1 MSDQPPSAPP
11 PATPPPP
18 PGPPPPPPPGPPPG
32 PPPDEAATPGVAA
45 VGQLFTKGVEGLSYA
60 KDEVVAGAAVAQTEI
75 VEAVDR
81 LSKLILD
88 AYVETDNDVGPRV
101 AAFKEYEE
109 QLALLGAE
117 LNRLRDGCSAAHAA
131 HLQLAQLSS
140 LGTGPSVARS
150 FGKRQEGLAQRSQSM
165 AAQYERFVTTTVNQL
180 EGLSLV
186 VANKYKLYCNKVIE
200 IRRRKAQ
207 LQLLVKQKERADLR
221 SLERT
226 LIPTAAGAFDVD
238 TEGTLW
244 KCSSTTKL
252 WWSCYARLDSKRKVL
267 LLSKSQADTP
277 TAATKA
283 VALSKYVLCHELPE
297 HYVKRA
303 AAFELV
309 PVDRDLPVIVLAADG
324 TMASRKWV
332 CALQES
338 IDFITDEEEEAA
350 AAAAPPA
357 GEASAADGGAGP
369 STPQPPQPKAVAPG
383 SETRERSTGSLEKL
397 MPAPLKPLGVQ
408 IDRLVDFSSAKVC
421 HSPHRTLPRRH
432 PLALTAHRALL
443 PSAGGRAR
451 PEGVL
456 PPRRPLAPHRGAA
469 LPTQRREIAPR
480 RGRRRCLRRV
490 RCDDV
495 RPAPRR
501 APQAGRVAARVPP
514 VDGVADAARLRRAP
528 QRPAAERGG
537 HRAADARRPRHAGGR
552 ERQRRRRGG
561 RVKSARR

>member
-32 PPPDEAATPGVAA
+32 PPPDDAATPVAA

-338 IDFITDEEEEAA
+338 IDFITDDEEEAA

-383 SETRERSTGSLEKL
+383 TETRERSTGSLEKL

-408 IDRLVDFSSAKVC
+408 IDRLVDFSSAKVRAVAAHTTTTEAPPSLSPPTAPSSPPQVDELDRKASSLLAD
-421 HSPHRTLPRRH
+421 HSHRTEVQLSQLNDEKSL
-432 PLALTAHRALL
+432 LA
-443 PSAGGRAR
+443 
-451 PEGVL
+451 E
-456 PPRRPLAPHRGAA
+456 
-469 LPTQRREIAPR
+469 
-480 RGRRRCLRRV
+480 
-490 RCDDV
+490 
-495 RPAPRR
+495 
-501 APQAGRVAARVPP
+501 VAAAAFDEFDVTMSAQLRVELLKLAESQLEYHQSMASQMQHVCAELRSVQPPSEAVIVPP
-514 VDGVADAARLRRAP
+514 T
-528 QRPAAERGG
+528 PAAPATPVGASG
-537 HRAADARRPRHAGGR
+537 SADG
-552 ERQRRRRGG
+552 E
-561 RVKSARR
+561 VVE

>member
-338 IDFITDEEEEAA
+338 IDFITDDEEEAA

-383 SETRERSTGSLEKL
+383 TETRERSTGSLEKL

-408 IDRLVDFSSAKVC
+408 IDRLVDFSSAKV
-421 HSPHRTLPRRH
+421 RRRRH
-432 PLALTAHRALL
+432 IM
-443 PSAGGRAR
+443 
-451 PEGVL
+451 
-456 PPRRPLAPHRGAA
+456 PR
-469 LPTQRREIAPR
+469 
-480 RGRRRCLRRV
+480 
-490 RCDDV
+490 
-495 RPAPRR
+495 
-501 APQAGRVAARVPP
+501 
-514 VDGVADAARLRRAP
+514 
-528 QRPAAERGG
+528 
-537 HRAADARRPRHAGGR
+537 RRPRSHRPPRPPPLRRWTSSIGR
-552 ERQRRRRGG
+552 RPPSSPTTRTAPRCSSPNSTTRNRSSP
-561 RVKSARR
+561 KSPPLPSTSSM

>member
-1 MSDQPPSAPP
+1 M
-11 PATPPPP
+11 
-18 PGPPPPPPPGPPPG
+18 
-32 PPPDEAATPGVAA
+32 
-45 VGQLFTKGVEGLSYA
+45 
-60 KDEVVAGAAVAQTEI
+60 VAGAAVAQTEI

-109 QLALLGAE
+109 QLSLLGAE

-324 TMASRKWV
+324 TMASRSG
-332 CALQES
+332 CAPSRNHRLHHRRRGGGRRRRRAARRRGERRRRRRRAV
-338 IDFITDEEEEAA
+338 DAA
-350 AAAAPPA
+350 AAAAE
-357 GEASAADGGAGP
+357 GGSSGDGDARALDG
-369 STPQPPQPKAVAPG
+369 
-383 SETRERSTGSLEKL
+383 
-397 MPAPLKPLGVQ
+397 
-408 IDRLVDFSSAKVC
+408 
-421 HSPHRTLPRRH
+421 LPREVN
-432 PLALTAHRALL
+432 A
-443 PSAGGRAR
+443 
-451 PEGVL
+451 
-456 PPRRPLAPHRGAA
+456 GAA
-469 LPTQRREIAPR
+469 QA
-480 RGRRRCLRRV
+480 
-490 RCDDV
+490 
-495 RPAPRR
+495 ARR
-501 APQAGRVAARVPP
+501 ADRPTR
-514 VDGVADAARLRRAP
+514 RLLV
-528 QRPAAERGG
+528 GKG
-537 HRAADARRPRHAGGR
+537 ARRTEAP
-552 ERQRRRRGG
+552 
-561 RVKSARR
+561 S

>member
-1 MSDQPPSAPP
+1 MSGQPPSAPP

-45 VGQLFTKGVEGLSYA
+45 VGQLLTKGVEGLSYA

-338 IDFITDEEEEAA
+338 IDFITDDEEEAA

-383 SETRERSTGSLEKL
+383 TETRERSTGSLEKL

-421 HSPHRTLPRRH
+421 AIATLYRGAT
-432 PLALTAHRALL
+432 LALAASALTAYPPLRRWTSSTGRRPPSSPTTRTAPRCSSLNSTTRSRSSPRSPPL
-443 PSAGGRAR
+443 PS
-451 PEGVL
+451 
-456 PPRRPLAPHRGAA
+456 
-469 LPTQRREIAPR
+469 T
-480 RGRRRCLRRV
+480 
-490 RCDDV
+490 
-495 RPAPRR
+495 
-501 APQAGRVAARVPP
+501 
-514 VDGVADAARLRRAP
+514 
-528 QRPAAERGG
+528 
-537 HRAADARRPRHAGGR
+537 
-552 ERQRRRRGG
+552 
-561 RVKSARR
+561 SSM

>member
-1 MSDQPPSAPP
+1 
-11 PATPPPP
+11 
-18 PGPPPPPPPGPPPG
+18 
-32 PPPDEAATPGVAA
+32 
-45 VGQLFTKGVEGLSYA
+45 
-60 KDEVVAGAAVAQTEI
+60 
-75 VEAVDR
+75 
-81 LSKLILD
+81 
-88 AYVETDNDVGPRV
+88 
-101 AAFKEYEE
+101 
-109 QLALLGAE
+109 
-117 LNRLRDGCSAAHAA
+117 
-131 HLQLAQLSS
+131 
-140 LGTGPSVARS
+140 
-150 FGKRQEGLAQRSQSM
+150 M

-338 IDFITDEEEEAA
+338 IDFITDDEEEA

-383 SETRERSTGSLEKL
+383 TETRERSTGSLEKL

-408 IDRLVDFSSAKVC
+408 IDRLVDFSSAKVR
-421 HSPHRTLPRRH
+421 HATSNTTRRH
-432 PLALTAHRALL
+432 PLPRRVSPPTAYP

-456 PPRRPLAPHRGAA
+456 LLADHSHRTEVQLSQLNDEKSLLA
-469 LPTQRREIAPR
+469 E
-480 RGRRRCLRRV
+480 
-490 RCDDV
+490 
-495 RPAPRR
+495 
-501 APQAGRVAARVPP
+501 VAAAAFDEFDVTMSAQLRVELLKLAESQLEYHQSMASQMQHVCAELRSVQPPSEAVIVPP
-514 VDGVADAARLRRAP
+514 T
-528 QRPAAERGG
+528 PAAPATPVGASG
-537 HRAADARRPRHAGGR
+537 SADG
-552 ERQRRRRGG
+552 E
-561 RVKSARR
+561 VVE

>member
-1 MSDQPPSAPP
+1 
-11 PATPPPP
+11 
-18 PGPPPPPPPGPPPG
+18 
-32 PPPDEAATPGVAA
+32 
-45 VGQLFTKGVEGLSYA
+45 
-60 KDEVVAGAAVAQTEI
+60 
-75 VEAVDR
+75 
-81 LSKLILD
+81 
-88 AYVETDNDVGPRV
+88 
-101 AAFKEYEE
+101 
-109 QLALLGAE
+109 
-117 LNRLRDGCSAAHAA
+117 
-131 HLQLAQLSS
+131 
-140 LGTGPSVARS
+140 
-150 FGKRQEGLAQRSQSM
+150 M

-338 IDFITDEEEEAA
+338 IDFITDDEEEAA

-383 SETRERSTGSLEKL
+383 TETRERSTGSLEKL
-397 MPAPLKPLGVQ
+397 MPAPLRPLGVQ
-408 IDRLVDFSSAKVC
+408 IDRLVDFSSAKVRAVAA
-421 HSPHRTLPRRH
+421 SYSGAT
-432 PLALTAHRALL
+432 LALTAYRPPPLRRWTSSTGRRPPSSPTTRTAPRCSSLNSTTRSRSSPRSPPL
-443 PSAGGRAR
+443 PS
-451 PEGVL
+451 
-456 PPRRPLAPHRGAA
+456 
-469 LPTQRREIAPR
+469 T
-480 RGRRRCLRRV
+480 
-490 RCDDV
+490 
-495 RPAPRR
+495 
-501 APQAGRVAARVPP
+501 
-514 VDGVADAARLRRAP
+514 
-528 QRPAAERGG
+528 
-537 HRAADARRPRHAGGR
+537 
-552 ERQRRRRGG
+552 
-561 RVKSARR
+561 SSM

>member
-1 MSDQPPSAPP
+1 M
-11 PATPPPP
+11 
-18 PGPPPPPPPGPPPG
+18 
-32 PPPDEAATPGVAA
+32 
-45 VGQLFTKGVEGLSYA
+45 EGLSYA

-338 IDFITDEEEEAA
+338 IDFITDDEEEAA

-383 SETRERSTGSLEKL
+383 TETRERSTGSLEKL

-408 IDRLVDFSSAKVC
+408 IDRLVDFSSAKV
-421 HSPHRTLPRRH
+421 LRRH
-432 PLALTAHRALL
+432 RSHNHDRGATLALTAHRALL
-443 PSAGGRAR
+443 PPQVDELDRKASS
-451 PEGVL
+451 L
-456 PPRRPLAPHRGAA
+456 LADHSHRTEVQLSQLNDEKSLLA
-469 LPTQRREIAPR
+469 E
-480 RGRRRCLRRV
+480 
-490 RCDDV
+490 
-495 RPAPRR
+495 
-501 APQAGRVAARVPP
+501 VAAAAFDEFDVTMSAQLRVELLKLAESQLEYHQSMASQMQHVCAELRSVQPPSEAVIVPP
-514 VDGVADAARLRRAP
+514 T
-528 QRPAAERGG
+528 PAAPATPVGASG
-537 HRAADARRPRHAGGR
+537 SADG
-552 ERQRRRRGG
+552 E
-561 RVKSARR
+561 VVE

>member
-1 MSDQPPSAPP
+1 M
-11 PATPPPP
+11 
-18 PGPPPPPPPGPPPG
+18 
-32 PPPDEAATPGVAA
+32 
-45 VGQLFTKGVEGLSYA
+45 
-60 KDEVVAGAAVAQTEI
+60 
-75 VEAVDR
+75 
-81 LSKLILD
+81 
-88 AYVETDNDVGPRV
+88 
-101 AAFKEYEE
+101 
-109 QLALLGAE
+109 
-117 LNRLRDGCSAAHAA
+117 
-131 HLQLAQLSS
+131 
-140 LGTGPSVARS
+140 
-150 FGKRQEGLAQRSQSM
+150 
-165 AAQYERFVTTTVNQL
+165 
-180 EGLSLV
+180 
-186 VANKYKLYCNKVIE
+186 
-200 IRRRKAQ
+200 
-207 LQLLVKQKERADLR
+207 VKQKGAPT
-221 SLERT
+221 SAPLERT

-283 VALSKYVLCHELPE
+283 VALSKYVLCRELPE

-338 IDFITDEEEEAA
+338 IDFITDDEEEAA

-408 IDRLVDFSSAKVC
+408 IDRLVDFSSAKVR
-421 HSPHRTLPRRH
+421 HSLHIIPAPSRSP
-432 PLALTAHRALL
+432 PLTAPPPLRRWT
-443 PSAGGRAR
+443 SSTGRR
-451 PEGVL
+451 P

-480 RGRRRCLRRV
+480 
-490 RCDDV
+490 
-495 RPAPRR
+495 
-501 APQAGRVAARVPP
+501 
-514 VDGVADAARLRRAP
+514 
-528 QRPAAERGG
+528 
-537 HRAADARRPRHAGGR
+537 
-552 ERQRRRRGG
+552 
-561 RVKSARR
+561 